1 MPDHWDTRPENLFTP
16 QMSSPTR
23 PPTTPPPQRLRDHT
37 NEIRLK
43 DPSGRLRLPAYILI
57 ALGIALVALLLVA
70 VGLLLALK

>member
-16 QMSSPTR
+16 PDEQPD
-23 PPTTPPPQRLRDHT
+23 PAPNDPDDHT

-57 ALGIALVALLLVA
+57 ALGIALAALLLMT

>member
-16 QMSSPTR
+16 PDEQSDPA
-23 PPTTPPPQRLRDHT
+23 PNDPDDHP

-43 DPSGRLRLPAYILI
+43 DLSGRLRLPAYILI
-57 ALGIALVALLLVA
+57 ALGIALAALLLMT

>member
-16 QMSSPTR
+16 PDEQPDWA
-23 PPTTPPPQRLRDHT
+23 PNDPDDHT

-57 ALGIALVALLLVA
+57 ALGIALAALLLMT
-70 VGLLLALK
+70 VGLLLAPE